1 MDIDQVSGVSYSVT
15 FWVCRQCVAVPFS
28 RIEQTY
34 MRKIN
39 KKKPKSINVNHLSEE
54 KTHLERQ
61 NWYTAS
67 NRW

>member
-39 KKKPKSINVNHLSEE
+39 KRNQKSINVNQLSEK
-54 KTHLERQ
+54 KT
-61 NWYTAS
+61 Y
-67 NRW
+67 